1 MHYMS
6 RLSCDN
12 SHFYGRQKFVY
23 GQLKAHRA
31 HKPFTLRATH
41 RWELMK
47 KKLFF
52 VPQNTFEAA
61 EGTQVFLICKDSNYS
76 ADEYFSILDCRGGQ
90 FCSF

>member
-1 MHYMS
+1 
-6 RLSCDN
+6 
-12 SHFYGRQKFVY
+12 
-23 GQLKAHRA
+23 
-31 HKPFTLRATH
+31 
-41 RWELMK
+41 MK